1 MVAYSRSERTSV
13 MMNLMPWVV
22 SWCVLATVV
31 LALAVYRKIVARKED
46 DFLHVDA
53 SQIAKQEAVARKLE
67 AIDKWGKLLTIVVG
81 IFALIL
87 LGMFLYNGWHDSTR
101 IAG

>member
-1 MVAYSRSERTSV
+1 
-13 MMNLMPWVV
+13 MNLMPWVV
-22 SWCVLATVV
+22 SWSALATVV
-31 LALAVYRKIVARKED
+31 LVLAIYRRMVARKED

-53 SQIAKQEAVARKLE
+53 TVTAQQEAIAKKLE
-67 AIDKWGKLLTIVVG
+67 AIDKWGKLLTIIVG

-87 LGMFLYNGWHDSTR
+87 LGMFLYNGWHDSTK